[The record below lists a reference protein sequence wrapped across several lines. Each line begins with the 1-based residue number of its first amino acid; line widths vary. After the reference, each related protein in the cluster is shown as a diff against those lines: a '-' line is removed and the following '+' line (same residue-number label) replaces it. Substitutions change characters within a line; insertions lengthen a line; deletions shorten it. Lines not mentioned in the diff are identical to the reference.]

1 MNFRNISAWSIR
13 NPIVP
18 IVLFIG
24 LTLAG
29 LVSFSRMDV
38 NNEPDIDFPA
48 ANVSISQ
55 PGAAPTEIETQIT
68 QKVEAAIRSVDGVD
82 EIQSTA
88 SEGNSNT
95 TVTFVIGTDANNAVN
110 EVKNA
115 LDQVRGDLPDGILE
129 PQVTKVN
136 AGGNGPIGYFAVS
149 APDMTME
156 QLSWFI
162 DDTISRRLLS
172 IEGMATV
179 SRSGGVD
186 REIRVVLD
194 PAKMQALGVTASA
207 VNTALRAVN
216 TNAAG
221 GSAQIAGS
229 RQSVRVVGN
238 AANALDLSNTQIS
251 LGGGRTIRLGQVGQ
265 VYDGYSEQSS
275 IAKMKGRQ
283 VVTFG
288 IERAK
293 GASDVTVYDAT
304 IKELKAIEAENPGV
318 TITQLYTSVDYTKLQ
333 YETSMEAMI
342 EGAIL
347 AVIVVFLFLRDWRAT
362 MISALAIPLSAIP
375 TFWFMD
381 LLHFTLNELSLLA
394 LSLVAGVLVDDAIVE
409 IENIVRHMRMGKS
422 AYQAAIDA
430 ADEIG
435 LAVVATSLSI
445 VAVFL
450 PVGLMPGISGQ
461 FFKNFG
467 LTVVAAVLMSLAVAR
482 MITPMV
488 AAYFLQAQGH
498 QAHGEGRMMDRY
510 MRILKWTLNTE
521 GVEAYRARREPVAS
535 EGWYGVVE
543 FLFFAL
549 YLAVAGGLVWAG
561 GHFGVHKT
569 LVKLALFVA
578 GLVIV
583 RLLTTPLSWLVDW
596 AAPGFA
602 EWHRYYRHI
611 VRSRYRDHRAWM
623 FGVGV
628 VALTITATLLTTMP
642 QQFQPITDSDT
653 SRVNIEMV
661 PGTTIEQ
668 TEAVADRVTAIL
680 RRETDEVSSVLE
692 SINEGNARLF
702 VVLRK
707 DRAMK
712 SFKWE
717 RKLAPLLQ
725 KVPDARVTFA
735 SQNGGGTGRD
745 ISVMLTG
752 SDPAV
757 LNKTAQTLVQEMA
770 SVHGA
775 VAPRIAADMQ
785 RPELVIVPRLDLAA
799 ELGVTTSALSQAI
812 RIATLGEINQNAAK
826 FSLSDRQIPINV
838 SLGKSS
844 REDISTIQN
853 LPVPTAAGGSVPLK
867 RVAEIRFGAG
877 PTQIQRYNQAR
888 RIFVGADLAPGAVS
902 GPVMNAIKALPIMK
916 NLPAGVSNQPVGNEK
931 WQGELIQNFIIAV
944 IAGVLMVFAVLV
956 LLYRRFV
963 SPLVNM
969 TSLLLAPLGGLLA
982 LALVG
987 FLKNGQPDPIS
998 IAVYIG
1004 LLMLLGIVAK
1014 NSILLIDFAIEE
1026 MASGVPKKQAI
1037 IDAGHKRAQPILM
1050 TTVAM
1055 TAGMVPTA
1063 LSLSGDAAWRSSMG
1077 TTVIG
1082 GLLLSTMLTL
1092 LIVPAGFSLADG
1104 VEKRLGPWLRHK
1116 ILTYR
1121 PEHKQSPSPDALPA
1135 E

>member
-18 IVLFIG
+18 IVFFIG

-38 NNEPDIDFPA
+38 NNSPDIDFPA
-48 ANVSISQ
+48 VNVSISQ

-68 QKVEAAIRSVDGVD
+68 QKVEAAVRSVNGVD

-95 TVTFVIGTDANNAVN
+95 TVTFVIGTDSNNAVN

-129 PQVTKVN
+129 PRVTKIE

-149 APDMTME
+149 ADDMTME

-179 SRSGGVD
+179 SRAGGVD

-194 PAKMQALGVTASA
+194 PAKMQSLGVTASA
-207 VNTALRAVN
+207 VNQALRQVN
-216 TNAAG
+216 TDAAG
-221 GSAQIAGS
+221 GAAQIAGS
-229 RQSVRVVGN
+229 RQSVRVLGN
-238 AANALDLSNTQIS
+238 AGNALELSNTRIN
-251 LGGGRTIRLGQVGQ
+251 LGGGRTIRLDQVGK
-265 VYDGYSEQSS
+265 VYDGFSEQKS

-293 GASDVTVYDAT
+293 GASDVTVYDAA
-304 IKELKAIEAENPGV
+304 IKELKSIEAENPGID
-318 TITQLYTSVDYTKLQ
+318 ITQLYTSVDYTKQQ

-381 LLHFTLNELSLLA
+381 LLGFTLNELSLLA

-422 AYQAAIDA
+422 AYQASIDA

-467 LTVVAAVLMSLAVAR
+467 LTIVAAVLTSLAVAR

-488 AAYFLQAQGH
+488 AAYFLKAKGH
-498 QAHGEGRMMDRY
+498 QSHGEGPMMDRY
-510 MRILKWTLNTE
+510 MSILKWTLNTE
-521 GVEAYRARREPVAS
+521 KVEAYRARTQPVAS
-535 EGWYGVVE
+535 EGWYGPVE
-543 FLFFAL
+543 FGFFVLYVLCGYLFVRIGGQFL
-549 YLAVAGGLVWAG
+549 PGGVLIKFGLLLTGLV
-561 GHFGVHKT
+561 V
-569 LVKLALFVA
+569 
-578 GLVIV
+578 V
-583 RLLTTPLSWLVDW
+583 RLLTGPISSLFG
-596 AAPGFA
+596 PRFA
-602 EWHRYYRHI
+602 EWHQYYRTI
-611 VRSRYRDHRAWM
+611 IRSRYRDHRAWM
-623 FGVGV
+623 FVAGV
-628 VALTITATLLTTMP
+628 VALTITALLLTKMP

-661 PGTTIEQ
+661 PGTTIEA
-668 TEAVADRVTAIL
+668 TEAVADRATAIL
-680 RRETDEVSSVLE
+680 EAQTDEVDRVLE
-692 SINEGNARLF
+692 RINEGQARLF
-702 VVLRK
+702 VVLK
-707 DRAMK
+707 EDRPMK
-712 SFKWE
+712 SPDWE
-717 RKLAPLLQ
+717 RKVMPQLQ
-725 KVPDARVTFA
+725 KIADARVTFA

-752 SDPAV
+752 SDPVV
-757 LNKTAQTLVQEMA
+757 LNRTAQTLVEQMA
-770 SVHGA
+770 SVPGA

-785 RPELVIVPRLDLAA
+785 RPELVIEPRLDLAA
-799 ELGVTTSALSQAI
+799 QLGVTTSALSQAI
-812 RIATLGEINQNAAK
+812 RIATLGEIDQNAAK
-826 FSLSDRQIPINV
+826 FSLSDRQIPIRV
-838 SLGKSS
+838 VLAKSS
-844 REDISTIQN
+844 RESIATIEN
-853 LPVPTAAGGSVPLK
+853 MPVPTAAGGSVPLK
-867 RVAEIRFGAG
+867 RVAAIRFGAG
-877 PTQIQRYNQAR
+877 PTQIQRFNQAR

-902 GPVMNAIKALPIMK
+902 GPVMNAIKALPVMK
-916 NLPAGVSNQPVGNEK
+916 NLPAGVSNKPVGNEK

-944 IAGVLMVFAVLV
+944 IAGILMVFAVLV

-982 LALVG
+982 LAITGYVTQG
-987 FLKNGQPDPIS
+987 SPNPIS
-998 IAVYIG
+998 ISVYIG

-1026 MASGVPKKQAI
+1026 MAAGVPKRQAI

-1063 LSLSGDAAWRSSMG
+1063 ISLSGDAAWRAPMG

-1104 VEKRLGPWLRHK
+1104 LEKRLGPWLRHRV
-1116 ILTYR
+1116 LTYR
-1121 PEHKQSPSPDALPA
+1121 PEHKQEGSAEGYPA

>member
-48 ANVSISQ
+48 ANVTISQ

-88 SEGNSNT
+88 SEGVSNT

-179 SRSGGVD
+179 SRAGGVD

-194 PAKMQALGVTASA
+194 PAKMQSLGVTASA

-229 RQSVRVVGN
+229 RQSVRVLGN
-238 AANALDLSNTQIS
+238 AANALQLGQTRIS
-251 LGGGRTIRLGQVGQ
+251 LGGDRTIRLDQIGK
-265 VYDGYSEQSS
+265 VYDGYSEQTS
-275 IAKMKGRQ
+275 IAKMRGRQ

-293 GASDVTVYDAT
+293 GASDVTVYDAAV
-304 IKELKAIEAENPGV
+304 KELKAIQAENPGV
-318 TITQLYTSVDYTKLQ
+318 KITQLYTSVDYTKQQ

-362 MISALAIPLSAIP
+362 MIAALAIPLSAIP

-381 LLHFTLNELSLLA
+381 MLGFTLNELSLLA

-488 AAYFLQAQGH
+488 AAYFLKAHGH
-498 QAHGEGRMMDRY
+498 QSHGEGRMMDRY
-510 MRILKWTLNTE
+510 MAILRWTLNTKK
-521 GVEAYRARREPVAS
+521 VEAYRARYEPVPS
-535 EGWYGVVE
+535 EAWYGVVE
-543 FLFFAL
+543 FLFFVL
-549 YLAVAGGLVWAG
+549 YIVVAILFVRLGGHVLPAGGG
-561 GHFGVHKT
+561 

-578 GLVIV
+578 GLVVV
-583 RLLTTPLSWLVDW
+583 RLLTGPISHLLG
-596 AAPGFA
+596 PRFA
-602 EWHRYYRHI
+602 EWHLYYRTI

-628 VALTITATLLTTMP
+628 AALGITAYLLMNMP

-668 TEAVADRVTAIL
+668 TAAVADHVTAIL
-680 RRETDEVSSVLE
+680 QGQTAEVDSVLE

-702 VVLRK
+702 VVLK
-707 DRAMK
+707 ENRAMK
-712 SFKWE
+712 SPDWE
-717 RKLAPLLQ
+717 RKLAPQLQ

-752 SDPAV
+752 SDPVV
-757 LNKTAQTLVQEMA
+757 LNRTAQTLVQQMA
-770 SVHGA
+770 SVPGA

-799 ELGVTTSALSQAI
+799 QLGVTTSALSQAI
-812 RIATLGEINQNAAK
+812 RIATLGEITQNAAK
-826 FSLSDRQIPINV
+826 FSLSDRQIPIRV
-838 SLGKSS
+838 VLAKTS
-844 REDISTIQN
+844 REDIGTIEN

-877 PTQIQRYNQAR
+877 PTQIQRFNQAR
-888 RIFVGADLAPGAVS
+888 RVFVGADLAPGAVS
-902 GPVMNAIKALPIMK
+902 GPVTNAIKALPIMK
-916 NLPAGVSNQPVGNEK
+916 NLPAGVSNKPVG
-931 WQGELIQNFIIAV
+931 
-944 IAGVLMVFAVLV
+944 
-956 LLYRRFV
+956 
-963 SPLVNM
+963 
-969 TSLLLAPLGGLLA
+969 
-982 LALVG
+982 
-987 FLKNGQPDPIS
+987 
-998 IAVYIG
+998 
-1004 LLMLLGIVAK
+1004 
-1014 NSILLIDFAIEE
+1014 
-1026 MASGVPKKQAI
+1026 
-1037 IDAGHKRAQPILM
+1037 
-1050 TTVAM
+1050 
-1055 TAGMVPTA
+1055 
-1063 LSLSGDAAWRSSMG
+1063 
-1077 TTVIG
+1077 
-1082 GLLLSTMLTL
+1082 
-1092 LIVPAGFSLADG
+1092 
-1104 VEKRLGPWLRHK
+1104 
-1116 ILTYR
+1116 
-1121 PEHKQSPSPDALPA
+1121 
-1135 E
+1135 